1 MTPRCSTVGEH
12 DPSFLTVGQA
22 TKLALPWGS
31 PLGPVHMREASL
43 TRDPGLEFWGGY
55 PRAPPGLL
63 SPGLPGLELHVLF
76 PNLASTNQ
84 ESNLERMQDNKH
96 PFCGGYPGL
105 LRDLLLLPLQLTV
118 IFLRSDQLALEHTA
132 FPLPQPLKY

>member
-84 ESNLERMQDNKH
+84 ESSLERMQDNKH
-96 PFCGGYPGL
+96 L
-105 LRDLLLLPLQLTV
+105 LWRLSWPSKGPAPVTPATYCHL
-118 IFLRSDQLALEHTA
+118 SEE
-132 FPLPQPLKY
+132 